1 MSIFAKKLCVN
12 SKKITIMKLRLIF
25 IMLAVIAT
33 ASFATAQNKE
43 QRIKQIRQAYADRLE
58 IMQNKPYDGPFNEAE
73 VNVAKNLPG
82 TGLYERHDKYYFTQ
96 EQYSADGS
104 MCSQLYFATSKETY
118 VHGMHGYYWEFLWDS
133 MEGDPMFALLV
144 RQEGDT
150 KKEYRFYFENNKVIK
165 TVPDVKQ
172 WPKEKSM
179 ETLHPDIIDKPAD
192 VLQLMKQKQTEF
204 LMLIKE

>member
-1 MSIFAKKLCVN
+1 MCQLK
-12 SKKITIMKLRLIF
+12 KKITIMKLRLTF

-150 KKEYRFYFENNKVIK
+150 KKEYRFYFQNNKLIK
-165 TVPDVKQ
+165 AVPELKQ

-192 VLQLMKQKQTEF
+192 VLQLMKQKQAEF